1 MNKFKKIENQKYIEK
16 TKNMSDEDKRNYEI
30 LLNLQSSFESLV
42 NELHVKLFPEE
53 FDFYYD
59 SSVDANR
66 RRLGENPMSEAYI
79 NRMNEKRVRLGFLP
93 LSENGYSQDS
103 EATLEYCKKLIT
115 NEIDYK
121 TIK

>member
-53 FDFYYD
+53 FDFQYD

-66 RRLGENPMSEAYI
+66 RRLGENPMSEDYI

-93 LSENGYSQDS
+93 LTQNGYPQDS
-103 EATLEYCKKLIT
+103 EATLKYCKKLIT

-121 TIK
+121 TIR

>member
-53 FDFYYD
+53 FDFQYD
-59 SSVDANR
+59 NSVDAN
-66 RRLGENPMSEAYI
+66 
-79 NRMNEKRVRLGFLP
+79 
-93 LSENGYSQDS
+93 
-103 EATLEYCKKLIT
+103 
-115 NEIDYK
+115 
-121 TIK
+121 

>member
-53 FDFYYD
+53 FDFQYD

-66 RRLGENPMSEAYI
+66 RRLGENPMSEDYI
-79 NRMNEKRVRLGFLP
+79 NRMNEKF
-93 LSENGYSQDS
+93 
-103 EATLEYCKKLIT
+103 
-115 NEIDYK
+115 
-121 TIK
+121 